1 MSAERR
7 TEADRH
13 DTSFRESALRDE
25 RKKNDTSADNKRR
38 ETDRRRARVVVV
50 YADGATR

>member
-13 DTSFRESALRDE
+13 DTSFEESALRDE
-25 RKKNDTSADNKRR
+25 RKKKRHER
-38 ETDRRRARVVVV
+38 
-50 YADGATR
+50 